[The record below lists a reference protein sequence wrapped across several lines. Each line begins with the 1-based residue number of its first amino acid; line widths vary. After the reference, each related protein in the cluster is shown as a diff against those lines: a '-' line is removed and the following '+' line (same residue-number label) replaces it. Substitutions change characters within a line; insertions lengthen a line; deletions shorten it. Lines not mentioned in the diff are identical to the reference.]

1 MGILLSHKVDFRA
14 KKSGRD
20 KEENYV
26 MIKGSI
32 HHDDIILNG
41 APNKRTS
48 KYIKQNLIVL
58 KDAQI
63 HNYGFRLHIPLSVI
77 SKARSWETTKDKE
90 FKTPSTN

>member
-58 KDAQI
+58 KEKMDKSTI
-63 HNYGFRLHIPLSVI
+63 MVSDFTFLSQ
-77 SKARSWETTKDKE
+77 
-90 FKTPSTN
+90 